1 VSGGGFRRHLVGL
14 LSTAHRGRPL
24 LLVFSE
30 GPSLD
35 VSECVCAEE
44 NIDEIQYVEGSVV
57 ARLRLRRAY
66 FLAVGSSTSLSRARD
81 V

>member
-1 VSGGGFRRHLVGL
+1 M

-44 NIDEIQYVEGSVV
+44 NIDEISTWGSVV
-57 ARLRLRRAY
+57 ARLRLRQAS

>member
-1 VSGGGFRRHLVGL
+1 M

-44 NIDEIQYVEGSVV
+44 NIDEIQYVG
-57 ARLRLRRAY
+57 LCRRAAPASTGVLPGRGE
-66 FLAVGSSTSLSRARD
+66 FDQPLACA
-81 V
+81 

>member
-1 VSGGGFRRHLVGL
+1 M

-44 NIDEIQYVEGSVV
+44 NIDEIQYVEGALSS
-57 ARLRLRRAY
+57 RGPG
-66 FLAVGSSTSLSRARD
+66 FVGRPSWPWGVRPASRVR